1 MSVEWCNDLDMV
13 VLEVPQEGSKATSD
27 AERSTW
33 RKLLLE
39 LESEAEVVD
48 CTSEN
53 LTKEA
58 RASHDKSKESD
69 GVVKCCQTSSCTTQ
83 PMSDG

>member
-1 MSVEWCNDLDMV
+1 MSVEWRNDLDMV

-48 CTSEN
+48 CTINSHELKRESHEGGQS
-53 LTKEA
+53 LT
-58 RASHDKSKESD
+58 
-69 GVVKCCQTSSCTTQ
+69 
-83 PMSDG
+83 